1 MGNFRN
7 KGEEERNL
15 ACFRSS
21 RDFSNQTADVNK
33 RQKHV
38 NVPQVNVADIVVC
51 DHQVYIDETEDM
63 FTGFVDLFHCFDCL
77 LSRFYFFYPSFLHRR
92 FFFVCCQNGNASF
105 FGTLLVC
112 INT

>member
-77 LSRFYFFYPSFLHRR
+77 LSRFYFFLSFLP
-92 FFFVCCQNGNASF
+92 S
-105 FGTLLVC
+105 
-112 INT
+112 

>member
-77 LSRFYFFYPSFLHRR
+77 LSRFYFFFILPSFIDV
-92 FFFVCCQNGNASF
+92 FFLCVVKME
-105 FGTLLVC
+105 TLRSLARC
-112 INT
+112 LFA